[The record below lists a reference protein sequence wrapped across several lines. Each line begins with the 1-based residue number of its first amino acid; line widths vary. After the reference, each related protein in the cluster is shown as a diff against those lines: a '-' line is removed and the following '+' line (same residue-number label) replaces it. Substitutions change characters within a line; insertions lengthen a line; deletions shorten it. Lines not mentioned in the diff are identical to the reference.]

1 MNYPAA
7 ELAPWLYD
15 NGGPAPYFRGS
26 NKPVAAVLHIMEGHA
41 TTARQWALSG
51 HYGASWHYT
60 VCLDGSVM
68 QHLAHTDGGY
78 HAGIASPPAPEPTW
92 SLWQGPTVNINNYT
106 IGIEHEG
113 FSGDGFP
120 PAQAAASK
128 ALCQWLAS
136 ELDFP
141 YDREHFPPHADIDL
155 VNRANDFAP
164 PAMREAHYAYM
175 FEEGDMAD
183 PRVDALIAALGGQ
196 AEIDKWNG
204 PAGAPTGNSLLLGYA
219 GDQQKLAEHIAN
231 HAAGATGQVTEH
243 THTPGKVAR

>member
-1 MNYPAA
+1 MNYPDA
-7 ELAPWLYD
+7 EQVPWLYN
-15 NGGPAPYFRGS
+15 NGGQAPYFRGS
-26 NKPVAAVLHIMEGHA
+26 NRPVAVVLHVMEGWA
-41 TTARQWALSG
+41 NTARQWALSG

-68 QHLAHTDGGY
+68 QHLRHEDGGY

-92 SLWQGPTVNINNYT
+92 TLWQGPRVNVNNYT

-113 FSGDGFP
+113 FRGNGFP

-128 ALCQWLAS
+128 ALCQWLAA

-175 FEEGDMAD
+175 FEEDEMPD
-183 PRVDALIAALGGQ
+183 PRVDKLIAALTGLDGDLALQ
-196 AEIDKWNG
+196 ALDRWNVN
-204 PAGAPTGNSLLLGYA
+204 GNSLLAGYSIE
-219 GDQQKLAEHIAN
+219 QEKLAA
-231 HAAGATGQVTEH
+231 HAADKRIHYPHQRKGLT
-243 THTPGKVAR
+243 